1 MTNIHLWA
9 KKHLDIINQSI
20 CLYVCLSGWL
30 AGCLS
35 VCLSLSVVSCVM
47 GCFAVQVAAA
57 HVAALCLPGL
67 LREAAVGLL

>member
-9 KKHLDIINQSI
+9 KKHFDIINQSI
-20 CLYVCLSGWL
+20 CLYVCLWMSV
-30 AGCLS
+30 CLS
-35 VCLSLSVVSCVM
+35 VCVVCCVT

-57 HVAALCLPGL
+57 RVAALCLPGL

>member
-9 KKHLDIINQSI
+9 KKHLDIINPSI
-20 CLYVCLSGWL
+20 CLYVWLAGWL
-30 AGCLS
+30 A